1 LDIHT
6 LHVEHVVL
14 LALYTIITIANS
26 SLYKGVKGI
35 HWFSLYNL
43 AAFLGAVAVAF
54 RGHIPDFLS
63 IVVGNLL
70 VVSGYLFFSISL
82 TAIFGSKTRKG
93 CYLQAVLCLAAIVTM
108 LQYGWLHN
116 DTPRRLIAYSL
127 ILGCQQAQIVIF
139 LLRQKRAALRVPTL
153 SMAFMLACLALANLV
168 RITGVTIHGA
178 PHNYLNG
185 GAFLAWVIIVN
196 SGLQCGAIVSY
207 VWMTAAHLREDL
219 EVQASTDP
227 LTRLLNRRAIEVAA
241 GQQILACNRSSVPI
255 SAILLDLDSFKQIND
270 TFGHHSGDATL
281 IAVASCLQNGLRPR
295 DLLAR
300 VGGDEFAILLPDTSL
315 ESATTIASQLQA
327 LVSQAVIS
335 FDQTSSRVTASFG
348 VAQLQPPAS
357 TWEQLLMSCDKS
369 LYEAKRSHYAS
380 AQAVSRRT
388 SSLNFADVELS

>member
-43 AAFLGAVAVAF
+43 AAFFGAVAVAL

-82 TAIFGSKTRKG
+82 TEFFDSKKRSY
-93 CYLQAVLCLAAIVTM
+93 YLQALLCFTAVLTM

-127 ILGCQQAQIVIF
+127 ILGCQQTQIAIF

-153 SMAFMLACLALANLV
+153 SMAFMLSCLALANLV
-168 RITGVTIHGA
+168 RITGVATQGA

-241 GQQILACNRSSVPI
+241 GQQILACNRSGVPI

-281 IAVASCLQNGLRPR
+281 IAVAACLQNGLRPR

-300 VGGDEFAILLPDTSL
+300 VGGDEFAVLLPDTSL
-315 ESATTIASQLQA
+315 ESATTIASQLQT
-327 LVSQAVIS
+327 LVSQAIIS
-335 FDQTSSRVTASFG
+335 FDQVNSKVTASFG

-369 LYEAKRSHYAS
+369 LYEAKRSYYAS
-380 AQAVSRRT
+380 SQALSRRT
-388 SSLNFADVELS
+388 SGLNFADIELS

>member
-1 LDIHT
+1 MDIHT

-43 AAFLGAVAVAF
+43 AAFLGAVAVAL

-82 TAIFGSKTRKG
+82 TEFFDSKKRSY
-93 CYLQAVLCLAAIVTM
+93 YLQVLLCFAAVVTM

-116 DTPRRLIAYSL
+116 DTPKRLIAYSL
-127 ILGCQQAQIVIF
+127 ILGCQQTQIAIF

-153 SMAFMLACLALANLV
+153 SMAFMLSCLALANLV
-168 RITGVTIHGA
+168 RIIGVTTQGA

-185 GAFLAWVIIVN
+185 GPFLAWVIIVN

-241 GQQILACNRSSVPI
+241 GQQILACNRSGVPI
-255 SAILLDLDSFKQIND
+255 SAILLDLDSFKLIND

-315 ESATTIASQLQA
+315 ESAITIASQLQTI
-327 LVSQAVIS
+327 VSQAVIS
-335 FDQTSSRVTASFG
+335 FDQVSSRVTASFG

-357 TWEQLLMSCDKS
+357 TWEQLLMNCDKS

-380 AQAVSRRT
+380 AQALSRRT
-388 SSLNFADVELS
+388 SSLNFADAELS

>member
-43 AAFLGAVAVAF
+43 AAFLGAVAVAL

-63 IVVGNLL
+63 IVIGNLL

-82 TAIFGSKTRKG
+82 TEFFDSKKRSY
-93 CYLQAVLCLAAIVTM
+93 YLQALLCFTAVLTM

-127 ILGCQQAQIVIF
+127 ILGCQQTQIAIF

-153 SMAFMLACLALANLV
+153 SMAFMLSCLALANLV
-168 RITGVTIHGA
+168 RITGVATQGA

-241 GQQILACNRSSVPI
+241 GQQILACNRSGVPI

-281 IAVASCLQNGLRPR
+281 IAVAACLQNGLRPR

-300 VGGDEFAILLPDTSL
+300 VGGDEFAVLLPDTSL
-315 ESATTIASQLQA
+315 ESATTIASQLQT
-327 LVSQAVIS
+327 LVSQAIIS
-335 FDQTSSRVTASFG
+335 FDQVNSKVTASFG

-369 LYEAKRSHYAS
+369 LYEAKRSYYAS
-380 AQAVSRRT
+380 SQALSRRT
-388 SSLNFADVELS
+388 SGLNFADIELS

>member
-1 LDIHT
+1 MDIHT

-14 LALYTIITIANS
+14 LALYTVITVANS

-43 AAFLGAVAVAF
+43 AAFLGAVSVAL

-63 IVVGNLL
+63 IVIGNLL

-82 TAIFGSKTRKG
+82 TEFFGSRKRSY
-93 CYLQAVLCLAAIVTM
+93 YLQSVLCLIAVVAM

-116 DTPRRLIAYSL
+116 DTPKRLIAYSF
-127 ILGCQQAQIVIF
+127 ILGCQQAQIAIF
-139 LLRQKRAALRVPTL
+139 LLRRKRAALRVPSL
-153 SMAFMLACLALANLV
+153 SMAFMLSCLALANLV
-168 RITGVTIHGA
+168 RIVGVATHGA

-185 GAFLAWVIIVN
+185 GTFLAWVIIVN

-227 LTRLLNRRAIEVAA
+227 LTGMLNRRAIEVAA
-241 GQQILACNRSSVPI
+241 GQQILACNRSGAPI
-255 SAILLDLDSFKQIND
+255 SAILLDLDGFKQIND
-270 TFGHHSGDATL
+270 TFGHHCGDATL
-281 IAVASCLQNGLRPR
+281 LTVASCLQNGLRPR

-315 ESATTIASQLQA
+315 EAAAAIVVQLHASVARANVLY
-327 LVSQAVIS
+327 
-335 FDQTSSRVTASFG
+335 DQVTSKITASFG
-348 VAQLQPPAS
+348 VAQLQPPDT
-357 TWEQLLMSCDKS
+357 TWEQLLKSCDKS

-380 AQAVSRRT
+380 SPSLSRRT
-388 SSLNFADVELS
+388 SSLNFADAELS